1 MVSYLF
7 HQGKANYEMKK
18 ILFKA
23 LALAFL
29 CGTFVQAHAQK
40 SNPAATV
47 EKFNT
52 LLYYI
57 EQMYVDSVDSEGL
70 VETAITNMLLELDP
84 HSVYISKEDIQ
95 AANEP
100 LNGKFDGIGVQFNI
114 MKDTIFVVSTIAG
127 GPSEKVGIQS
137 GDKIVTVDGE
147 LAAGIG
153 ITNTD
158 VMGLLKGPKGT
169 KVVVGVKRGKSKKL
183 IDFEITRDQIP
194 IYSVD
199 ASFMVDDEIGY
210 IKVSRFAKTTMREL
224 RAGLTKLKAE
234 GMTSL
239 ILDLQG
245 NGGGLLMT
253 AIEMAD
259 EFLTDNKLLVYTEGR
274 AFPKDETYSHREGMF
289 EKGRLVVLIDE
300 GSASAS
306 EIVTGAVQ
314 DWDRALVVGRRS
326 FGKGLVQR
334 PVQLPDGSFVRL
346 TVQKYYTPSGRCI
359 QKPYDDGVEAYRN
372 EKYERL
378 ENGELTSLDGIEF
391 PDSLKYK
398 TNIKKRTVYGGG
410 GILPDIFV
418 SIDTTQSSTYFSDL
432 IRTGTMNQFI
442 LQWVDQNRKSLMKTY
457 PTSQDFIAD
466 FEVTDKMKEEF
477 IAYGEKED
485 IPFVEEDWKVSEN
498 AIAIR
503 TKALVGRNLFDYAVF
518 YQVINGLNPSFKKA
532 VEVLNDGTF
541 EKAKLAHSDF

>member
-1 MVSYLF
+1 
-7 HQGKANYEMKK
+7 MKN
-18 ILFKA
+18 IFFKG
-23 LALAFL
+23 LALTFL
-29 CGTFVQAHAQK
+29 CASFVQANAQK
-40 SNPAATV
+40 ANPAATV

-57 EQMYVDSVDSEGL
+57 EQMYVDSVDSEKL
-70 VETAITNMLLELDP
+70 VEVAITNMLLELDP

-127 GPSEKVGIQS
+127 GPAEKVGLQS

-147 LAAGIG
+147 IAAGIG

-158 VMGLLKGPKGT
+158 VMGILKGPKGT

-183 IDFEITRDQIP
+183 MDYEIIRDQIP

-199 ASFMVDDEIGY
+199 ASFMIDDEIGY

-224 RAGLTKLKAE
+224 RAGLSALKAE

-239 ILDLQG
+239 VLDLQG
-245 NGGGLLMT
+245 NGGGLLNT
-253 AIEMAD
+253 AIDMAD

-274 AFPKDETYSHREGMF
+274 AFPKDETFSSREGMF
-289 EKGRLVVLIDE
+289 ERGRLVVLIDE

-378 ENGELTSLDGIEF
+378 ENGELTSMDGIEF
-391 PDSLKYK
+391 PDSLKFK

-410 GILPDIFV
+410 GILPDVFV
-418 SIDTTQSSTYFSDL
+418 SIDTTQSSAYFSDL

-442 LQWVDQNRKSLMKTY
+442 LQWVDQNRKSLIKSY
-457 PTSQDFIAD
+457 STSQDFIAD
-466 FEVTDKMKEEF
+466 FEVTEKMVQEF
-477 IAYGEKED
+477 IAYAEKEE
-485 IPFVEEDWKVSEN
+485 IPFVEEDWKTSEN
-498 AIAIR
+498 ALKIR

-518 YQVINGLNPSFKKA
+518 YQVINDLNPSFKKA
-532 VEVLNDGTF
+532 VEVLKDGTF